1 MRPVAL
7 RRLSEGKTA
16 VPACPRAFVAGA
28 EGLQRGGRV
37 ASGLPGPARRRCAPV
52 RGGLRRPPV
61 RNPRLL

>member
-16 VPACPRAFVAGA
+16 LPACPRVRAWRW
-28 EGLQRGGRV
+28 GLQRDGLV
-37 ASGLPGPARRRCAPV
+37 ASGLPGSARRRCAPG